1 MKLVWTRQATIGWQ
15 EVADYIFKE
24 FGEKALLD
32 FIERT
37 RQTEEA
43 IFAMPDAGPIEWDDS
58 DETTTYRF
66 RLINRR
72 SKMLYFIEKN
82 TIYIADFWDVRIP
95 RE

>member
-32 FIERT
+32 FVERT

-43 IFAMPDAGPIEWDDS
+43 IFAMPAAGPIEWDDS
-58 DETTTYRF
+58 KETITYRF

-72 SKMLYFIEKN
+72 SKMLYFIEN
-82 TIYIADFWDVRIP
+82 DTIYIADFWDVRIP